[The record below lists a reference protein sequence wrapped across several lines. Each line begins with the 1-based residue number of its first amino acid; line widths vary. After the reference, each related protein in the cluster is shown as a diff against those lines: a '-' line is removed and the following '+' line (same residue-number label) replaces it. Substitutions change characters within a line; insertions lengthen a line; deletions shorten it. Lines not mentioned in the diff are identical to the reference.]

1 MTNELNFDSIELI
14 ETTQAGLLTYRFNRG
29 AIMRKSGKILVAV
42 CTLFCLCNC
51 VNAEDLEDK
60 TSNKDRIKPYADN
73 PHYWQYKGKPVLLL
87 GGSKD
92 DNLFQIPDL
101 KEHLDMLASVG
112 GNYIR
117 NPYNLQNNI
126 NYTATESGLIQMAI
140 SWRKER

>member
-1 MTNELNFDSIELI
+1 
-14 ETTQAGLLTYRFNRG
+14 
-29 AIMRKSGKILVAV
+29 MRKSGKILVAV

-51 VNAEDLEDK
+51 VSAENLEDK